1 MIVINHLF
9 DCVYICSVMEI
20 TKDIL
25 IDTERKI
32 LGSGI
37 LINYLPAEFLFRQGQ
52 KAEFVFYL
60 NRGSMEMQWL
70 EKDKKIQI
78 SQRNVFIGLDEV
90 FNQGRYVCTAMTTE
104 LSEFLVFERAYFME
118 LINEFEYAVPY
129 LESMQEAF
137 IRNLSPKEISYFT

>member
-37 LINYLPAEFLFRQGQ
+37 LINYLPREFLFRQGQ

-78 SQRNVFIGLDEV
+78 SQRNVFIGLDEA
-90 FNQGRYVCTAMTTE
+90 FSQGRYVCTAMTTG

-118 LINEFEYAVPY
+118 LINEFEYAIPY

>member
-1 MIVINHLF
+1 MIIMNHL
-9 DCVYICSVMEI
+9 DECVYFCSAMEK
-20 TKDIL
+20 TKDLL

-32 LGSGI
+32 LASGI

-60 NRGSMEMQWL
+60 NRGSMEMQWP
-70 EKDKKIQI
+70 EKDKKLTI
-78 SQRNVFIGLDEV
+78 SQRNVFIGLDEA
-90 FNQGRYVCTAMTTE
+90 FSEGRYVCTAMTTE

-118 LINEFEYAVPY
+118 LIQEFEYAIPY

-137 IRNLSPKEISYFT
+137 IRNLSPKEISFFT

>member
-1 MIVINHLF
+1 MKL
-9 DCVYICSVMEI
+9 
-20 TKDIL
+20 TKEQL

-60 NRGSMEMQWL
+60 KQGSLEMQWP
-70 EKDKKIQI
+70 EKDKKLNIRQG
-78 SQRNVFIGLDEV
+78 SMFIGLDEA
-90 FNQGRYVCTAMTTE
+90 FINGRYACTAMTTE
-104 LSEFLVFERAYFME
+104 LSEFLVFERAYFMQ
-118 LINEFEYAVPY
+118 LIHEFEYAIPY

-137 IRNLSPKEISYFT
+137 IRNLSPTEMSYFA

>member
-9 DCVYICSVMEI
+9 DCVYICSAMEI

-78 SQRNVFIGLDEV
+78 SQRNVFIGLDEA
-90 FNQGRYVCTAMTTE
+90 FSQGRYACTAMTTD
-104 LSEFLVFERAYFME
+104 LSEFLVFERAYFLE
-118 LINEFEYAVPY
+118 LIYEFEYAIPY